1 MHQEILHFVA
11 ASFRMTCP
19 VCEMSNL
26 PLEGIRIL
34 DLSQVY
40 AGPYATKLL
49 ADMGAEVIRV
59 ESAVR
64 STRGGPE
71 PQPGAVYPDGN
82 LGERPYNRSA
92 YYNELNRNKLAIS
105 LDLSKEKGREV
116 FKQLVKISDV
126 VLENFTPRVMANFGL
141 EYPVLSEVNPKI
153 VMVSLSAYGQTG
165 PFRNYVSFGRGIEAM
180 SGLSEITAYEDGDPL
195 GPGIAYADTTAGL
208 HAAFAV
214 LVALRHRRKMDRG
227 QHIDLSL
234 RESLTALL
242 GEHVLEYSMNKSSP
256 KGNGNCDSSAPFQG
270 CYRCRGDDEWI
281 VIAIHNDD
289 DLQSLCNAIDNPL
302 WTKKEGFNKLLGWQ
316 RNQREI
322 DNLIEQWTTQHDHQS
337 VMHILQRAGIRAG
350 AVLDAAQI
358 TRDPHLKQRGFF
370 ETVTHP
376 EAGTHTYPGMPW
388 KLSLTPGRIRMPAPC
403 FAQHND
409 YVFGELLGISEE
421 ECMQLKAQ
429 GVISTVPIR

>member
-1 MHQEILHFVA
+1 MI
-11 ASFRMTCP
+11 
-19 VCEMSNL
+19 NL
-26 PLEGIRIL
+26 PLDEIRIL

-40 AGPYATKLL
+40 AGPYATRLL

-82 LGERPYNRSA
+82 PGERPYNRSA

-126 VLENFTPRVMANFGL
+126 VLENFTPRVMGNFGL
-141 EYPVLSEVNPKI
+141 DYPVLNEINPKI
-153 VMVSLSAYGQTG
+153 IVVSISAYGQTG
-165 PFRNYVSFGRGIEAM
+165 PYRNYVSFGRGIEAM
-180 SGLSEITAYEDGDPL
+180 SGLSDITAYEDGEPL
-195 GPGIAYADTTAGL
+195 GPGIAYADATAGL

-214 LVALRHRRKMDRG
+214 LIALRHRRKTGRG

-234 RESLTALL
+234 RESLLALM
-242 GEHVLEYSMNKSSP
+242 GEHVLDHSMNKRSP
-256 KGNGNCDSSAPFQG
+256 KGNGNRDSSAPFQG
-270 CYRCRGDDEWI
+270 CYRCSGDDEWI
-281 VIAIHNDD
+281 AIAVHNDD
-289 DLQSLCNAIDNPL
+289 ELQSLCNAIDNPS
-302 WTKKEGFNKLLGWQ
+302 WTKKEGFNNLLGWQ

-322 DNLIEQWTTQHDHQS
+322 DNLIEQWTIQHDNQS
-337 VMHILQRAGIRAG
+337 AMQILQQSGIRAG

-358 TRDPHLKQRGFF
+358 TSDPHLKQRGFF

-376 EAGTHTYPGMPW
+376 EAGTHTYPGMSW
-388 KLSLTPGRIRMPAPC
+388 KLSLTPGKIRMPAPC

-421 ECMQLKAQ
+421 ECMQLKTQ